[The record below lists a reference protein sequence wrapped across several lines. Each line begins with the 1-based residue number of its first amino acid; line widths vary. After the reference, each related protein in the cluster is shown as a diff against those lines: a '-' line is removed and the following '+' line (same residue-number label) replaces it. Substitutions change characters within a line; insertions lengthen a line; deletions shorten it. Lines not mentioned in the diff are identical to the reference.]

1 MSSLVEDII
10 QSEQEALA
18 GALPESF
25 MVTSEPTAGYAALA
39 AGKNTAIITE
49 PNLKPESYCQVV
61 ADFEVWLIASEQDQ
75 ATARAALSEGIE
87 ALMPLGFDSAY
98 ALGVTPPGTN
108 RYFAAYKINYSNSY
122 QI

>member
-25 MVTSEPTAGYAALA
+25 MVTSEPTSGYAALA

-61 ADFEVWLIASEQDQ
+61 ADFEVWLIATEQDQ

>member
-10 QSEQEALA
+10 ESELAALEK
-18 GALPESF
+18 ALPESF
-25 MVTSEPTAGYAALA
+25 LVTSEPTSGYAALS
-39 AGKNTAIITE
+39 AGKNAAIITE
-49 PNLKPESYCQVV
+49 PDLKPESFNRLD
-61 ADFEVWLIASEQDQ
+61 ADFEVWLIAAEQDQ

-98 ALGVTPPGTN
+98 ALGVTPPGTT

>member
-1 MSSLVEDII
+1 MSLISEII
-10 QSEQEALA
+10 ESEQETLE

-25 MVTSEPTAGYAALA
+25 LVTSEPTAGYAALA

-98 ALGVTPPGTN
+98 ALGVTPPGTT
-108 RYFAAYKINYSNSY
+108 RYFAAYKLNYSNSY